1 MTASRDVARIPS
13 TGDEDRRLA
22 PWTIIPSPAELAT
35 KQLSADNLARAV
47 EGLDR
52 EGVVVIK
59 GVVDPEHVRVVR
71 ERVLG
76 DVEAYER
83 DSTSVKIEQGGQG
96 WWHNWQGGRP
106 PPLQPY
112 LFEDICYN
120 EFAIAVAQVGY
131 TSIRLYLCLGVGIQP
146 PGKCCSR

>member
-1 MTASRDVARIPS
+1 MARVANDAAVYHDVQH
-13 TGDEDRRLA
+13 GHDEVCDLLNR
-22 PWTIIPSPAELAT
+22 WWSAEPV
-35 KQLSADNLARAV
+35 SDD

-83 DSTSVKIEQGGQG
+83 DSTSVKIEQGGQ
-96 WWHNWQGGRP
+96 
-106 PPLQPY
+106 
-112 LFEDICYN
+112 
-120 EFAIAVAQVGY
+120 V
-131 TSIRLYLCLGVGIQP
+131 
-146 PGKCCSR
+146 SR